1 MKQKSSKISEG
12 FLYTDQYEL
21 TMAQVYFRMGLHE
34 KAAQFDHF
42 FRKYPDYGKHQAG
55 YCINAGLEWL
65 MDWMHNVRFTQQ
77 DYNNLKSQT
86 GQSGNPLF
94 QKDFLDWLKA
104 NGSYDCLSMQA
115 VPEGRVVHPHIPL
128 TVVQGP
134 LALAQILETSLLNQL
149 NYQILI
155 ATKASRIH
163 LAGKNQLLIE
173 FGARR
178 AQDRGAN
185 AGARAAL
192 IGGAHFTSNTGISYE
207 LGFPPKG
214 THAHSLVQLFLTLGY
229 SEEEAFQAFADV
241 FPDDCILL
249 VDTIDTLESGLPNA
263 IRVFEK
269 LKKKGH
275 QPVGIRLD
283 SGDLAYLAVQSAK
296 MLNEAGFPDV
306 KIVLSNQLDELN
318 IWQIIQ
324 QIQVDAKQNDMDP
337 DHLIKRLVYG
347 VGTRLITSSGD
358 PALDGIYKL
367 TAVQENGTWKPS
379 VKISESLEKVPNPGT
394 KKVWRLYD
402 KRRKATADLVTQEEE
417 DPINMQTIEL
427 QHPFSSD
434 KNRTLQKEEISDI
447 EPLLVPILKNGKQV
461 YDFPDIEEMRDTRDA
476 DIQRLDSGVKRLI
489 NPHRYHVSL
498 SRKLWDTK
506 QDLLEKLKRE

>member
-1 MKQKSSKISEG
+1 MSEG

-34 KAAQFDHF
+34 KEVQFDHF

-55 YCINAGLEWL
+55 YCINAGLEWF
-65 MDWMHNVRFTQQ
+65 MDWMQNVRFTQE
-77 DYNNLKSQT
+77 DYNNLQSQT
-86 GQSGNPLF
+86 GGAGKPLF

-104 NGSYDCLSMQA
+104 NGSYDCLSLQA
-115 VPEGRVVHPHIPL
+115 IPEGRVVHPHEPL

-134 LALAQILETSLLNQL
+134 LALAQILETGLLNQL

-155 ATKASRIH
+155 ATKASRMR

-178 AQDRGAN
+178 GQDRGAN

-192 IGGAHFTSNTGISYE
+192 IGGADFTSNTGISYA
-207 LGFPPKG
+207 LGYPPKG

-269 LKKKGH
+269 LKEKGH
-275 QPVGIRLD
+275 QPMGIRLD

-296 MLNEAGFPDV
+296 VLDKAGFPEV
-306 KIVLSNQLDELN
+306 KIVLSNELDELN
-318 IWQIIQ
+318 IWQILK
-324 QIQVDAKQNDMDP
+324 QIRDDSKQHGVDP

-347 VGTRLITSSGD
+347 VGTRLITSTGH
-358 PALDGIYKL
+358 PAIDGIYKL
-367 TAVQENGTWKPS
+367 TAVEQEKSWKPS
-379 VKISESLEKVPNPGT
+379 IKISESLQKVPHPGI
-394 KKVWRLYD
+394 KKGWRLYD
-402 KRRKATADLVTQEEE
+402 QRGKATADLIGQEQEELAT
-417 DPINMQTIEL
+417 MQTVEL
-427 QHPFSSD
+427 QHPFSAE
-434 KNRTLQKEEISDI
+434 KKRIMQKEEISNV
-447 EPLLVPILKNGKQV
+447 EELLVPILKNGKQV
-461 YDFPDIEEMRDTRDA
+461 YDFPDIEEMRNKRDA
-476 DIQRLDSGVKRLI
+476 DLECLDAGVKRII

-498 SRKLWDTK
+498 TLPLWRTK
-506 QDLLEKLKRE
+506 QELLESLKKEKG